1 MCISQKDNIKIRLLI
16 DDQQVEQ
23 VSQFKYLGSWIS
35 DDGYATEDIRAR
47 IPVGITHYAIPHFT
61 HSRGD
66 VVGISPRFLASEN

>member
-35 DDGYATEDIRAR
+35 DDGYVTEDIRAR
-47 IPVGITHYAIPHFT
+47 IPVGKKLFMDKKKMLT
-61 HSRGD
+61 GK
-66 VVGISPRFLASEN
+66 LNWEQKK